1 MDGFKQ
7 QYKWMQSARA
17 SLFSYLDTVTIA
29 HFTEELPLFGGGSMR
44 SLLVHT
50 ANTYQFWLGN
60 FAQNQELPFVKP
72 VVVVNMS
79 EVRRIFREV
88 NELTDT
94 FLAHFADKWQHP
106 VTGGIPWRKTIK
118 EATPLALFTHV
129 ITHECHHKGQVV
141 SMSRQLGYT
150 PPDTDLIRF

>member
-1 MDGFKQ
+1 MDAFNQ
-7 QYKWMQSARA
+7 QYKLMQSARA
-17 SLFSYLDTVTIA
+17 VLFSYLDTVTIA
-29 HFTEELPLFGGGSMR
+29 HFTEELPIFGGSSMR

-72 VVVVNMS
+72 VVVVNIS

-88 NELTDT
+88 NELTEK
-94 FLAHFADKWQHP
+94 FLAHFQDKWLTP
-106 VTGGIPWRKTIK
+106 VTGEIPWRKTTK

-150 PPDTDLIRF
+150 PPDTDLLRL

>member
-1 MDGFKQ
+1 MDVFSQ

-17 SLFSYLDTVTIA
+17 VLFSYLDTITIA
-29 HFTEELPLFGGGSMR
+29 HFTEELPLFGGGNMR

-50 ANTYQFWLGN
+50 ANTYQFWFGN
-60 FAQNQELPFVKP
+60 FAQRKELPFIKP
-72 VVVVNMS
+72 VVVININ

-88 NELTDT
+88 NELTEQ
-94 FLAHFADKWQHP
+94 FLAHFQEQWQHP
-106 VTGGIPWRKTIK
+106 ITGEIPWRKTTM
-118 EATPLALFTHV
+118 ETTPLALFTHV

-150 PPDTDLIRF
+150 PPDTDLLRF